1 MFSALT
7 SLFGA
12 SLRAILTFRLSPEF
26 ARPVAR
32 IQRFCIQAFAIGAAV
47 VVPVHM
53 AAVAQDS
60 SSNVWRNPSNSV
72 HIRSEHCGD
81 RICGV
86 VVWASEKA
94 KADARKGSQKP
105 LVGSQLF
112 RDFVEERPGVWRGQV
127 FVPDIGRTFTG
138 TIRVVDA
145 NRLEAKGCLLGNMG
159 CRSQQWVRVTP
170 P

>member
-1 MFSALT
+1 MFSAL
-7 SLFGA
+7 SPLFG
-12 SLRAILTFRLSPEF
+12 SSSRVILSSRLSPGF
-26 ARPVAR
+26 ASAR
-32 IQRFCIQAFAIGAAV
+32 MWQLCLQALMIVIAV
-47 VVPVHM
+47 VVPIHM
-53 AAVAQDS
+53 PAMAQGS

-72 HIRSEHCGD
+72 HIRAERCGD
-81 RICGV
+81 RMCGV

-105 LVGSQLF
+105 LVGSPLF

-145 NRLEAKGCLLGNMG
+145 NRLEAKGCLLGNLG